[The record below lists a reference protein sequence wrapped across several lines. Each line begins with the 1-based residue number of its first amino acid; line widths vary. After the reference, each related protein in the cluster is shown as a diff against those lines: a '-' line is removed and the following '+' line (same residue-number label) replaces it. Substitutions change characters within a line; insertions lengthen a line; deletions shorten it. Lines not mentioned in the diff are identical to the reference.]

1 MRKRKTKATPS
12 LSQESSS
19 SSSSSSSSTRDT
31 TGLQVPA
38 SKWTKSSIIWDEER
52 CRIVY
57 EPVPVLSKNKN
68 NNAITTQEE
77 DDDDDVSGGDATSC
91 FWETS
96 YDMEE
101 EEPTVVPRVSMEKP
115 ADLAFPMQEELKAVV
130 AASSTINATG
140 KGRRGGKRSYASRK
154 RVLLQ
159 SPPLNEAVLDVQAH
173 CNNRRPSKR
182 TKKNDDDNDDE
193 SKLVDTESGTSLHT
207 ILSQESVSHEEE
219 EDPLEG
225 AIVEGESAASESS
238 TEEDIKAP
246 SAPPSQPE
254 PSSLFD
260 FDDTEQEKSAKTKVT
275 SKRPKRASRTQQ
287 QPSSK
292 TSVEKARCYFEQLD
306 AKEQLTLD
314 NSRTPPSVAAGNVN
328 KACIRTRRR
337 LVDTKVEDPVV
348 LNEYQD
354 YVTAC
359 QESGVTPRPVQSTFF
374 RTTAVYDGFLD
385 E

>member
-1 MRKRKTKATPS
+1 MRKRKTRAPPLDPPS
-12 LSQESSS
+12 SQDSSAS
-19 SSSSSSSSTRDT
+19 ITS
-31 TGLQVPA
+31 GLQVPA
-38 SKWTKSSIIWDEER
+38 SKTTKPSIVWDEER

-57 EPVPVLSKNKN
+57 EPVPVLNKNKN
-68 NNAITTQEE
+68 DSTITTQEDE
-77 DDDDDVSGGDATSC
+77 DEDDDDVSAGDATSC

-96 YDMEE
+96 YDMEQE
-101 EEPTVVPRVSMEKP
+101 EERAAVPRVSMEKP
-115 ADLAFPMQEELKAVV
+115 DDLSFPMQEELNAVV
-130 AASSTINATG
+130 AASTINATG

-159 SPPLNEAVLDVQAH
+159 SPPLNDAVLDVQAH
-173 CNNRRPSKR
+173 RNNRRTSKR
-182 TKKNDDDNDDE
+182 TKKLNNDDDDE
-193 SKLVDTESGTSLHT
+193 SKMVDP
-207 ILSQESVSHEEE
+207 SQESVSHEEE

-225 AIVEGESAASESS
+225 AIVADEASE
-238 TEEDIKAP
+238 EDTKAP
-246 SAPPSQPE
+246 CAPPSQPE

-260 FDDTEQEKSAKTKVT
+260 FDDTEEIAEKTKAT
-275 SKRPKRASRTQQ
+275 SKRPKRASRNQQ

-314 NSRTPPSVAAGNVN
+314 SSQTPPSVAAGNK

-337 LVDTKVEDPVV
+337 LADTQVADPIV
-348 LNEYQD
+348 LNEYKD